1 MKKLPLLVIALFALC
16 SGFIISWQIYD
27 ARPVTLE
34 AGHWFADQAKVLPG
48 FELVDHN
55 NRSLGNPQLSGKWSL
70 MFFGYTNCPD
80 ICPTSLQ
87 TLGDMMNEIGD
98 NDVRKTIQVIFVSVD
113 PDRDSPEI
121 LKPYVQYFN
130 EDFIGATAPL
140 TELNRLTTVIGIG
153 HSRDKST
160 VEASGYDVSHS
171 STIILIN
178 PAVEFAGIFGAPHN
192 APAMARDL
200 VKIVEHN

>member
-1 MKKLPLLVIALFALC
+1 MKKLPLLAIALVALC
-16 SGFIISWQIYD
+16 SGLMISWLVYD
-27 ARPVTLE
+27 TRPVTLE
-34 AGHWFADQAKVLPG
+34 AGQWFADQAKALPQ
-48 FELVDHN
+48 FQLVDHN
-55 NRSLGNPQLSGKWSL
+55 NQSLGNPQLGGKWSL

-87 TLGDMMNEIGD
+87 TLSDMMNAID
-98 NDVRKTIQVIFVSVD
+98 DSDVRNTIQVIFVSVD
-113 PDRDSPEI
+113 PERDSPEI

-153 HSRDKST
+153 HSRDKSSE
-160 VEASGYDVSHS
+160 EASSYDVSHS

-178 PAVEFAGIFGAPHN
+178 PAVEFAGVFSAPHN
-192 APAMARDL
+192 TPAMARDL
-200 VKIVEHN
+200 VKIVERN